1 MRTLQSIARLVKA
14 GSRDIRGVAT
24 VELALVS
31 TVMIGLMLPM
41 FDIGMGF
48 YFKTQLHTAAQA
60 GAEYAYVH
68 DWTGSNSTIQTSI
81 VSAVT
86 SATGLA
92 AIAASPA
99 PTLACGCVD
108 GTTITLSTPS
118 SPYTPDTCAS
128 QAACSGSNNPVK
140 PGAFVTVNAQG
151 TYTPLI
157 TYLGFGSPITLSAT
171 SVVRVQ

>member
-1 MRTLQSIARLVKA
+1 MHALRFIARA
-14 GSRDIRGVAT
+14 ARTGFRDRRGVAT

-48 YFKTQLHTAAQA
+48 YFKTQVHTAAQA

-68 DWTGSNSTIQTSI
+68 GWNSTNTTTQTSI
-81 VSAVT
+81 LSAVT
-86 SATGLA
+86 SATGLS

-118 SPYTPDTCAS
+118 SPYTSDTCAS
-128 QAACSGSNNPVK
+128 QTTCAGSNNPVK
-140 PGAFVTVNAQG
+140 PGAFVTVNAQA

-157 TYLGFGSPITLSAT
+157 TYLGFGSPVTLSAT